1 MQMARGGA
9 QRINNACHDRT
20 DLANGNAVG
29 RHVGDG
35 VDDVLHDSSSPAPS
49 AAESQK
55 KETVNCGGKGRLSR
69 GRRHLGSGSVP
80 GV

>member
-20 DLANGNAVG
+20 DLANGDAVG

-35 VDDVLHDSSSPAPS
+35 VDDVLHDSSSAAPF
-49 AAESQK
+49 AA
-55 KETVNCGGKGRLSR
+55 
-69 GRRHLGSGSVP
+69 RRAK
-80 GV
+80 